1 MFQNSPGALLFLFP
15 KHGFSLRGYAVIPG
29 CRTDLAALLPG
40 TRVAV
45 RTSPGGT
52 KNTAVSRP
60 VPRVLPADATKIF
73 SIQNHQF
80 LKVKRR
86 LPRAFSFSRE
96 IGTDQVNFPGSG
108 RKRPGHSPRRPLFPA
123 CSGLPAS
130 PAVWFPRVSCLTAN
144 IINYIFRCYS
154 PLYENDQ
161 SPEHRWPCERK
172 GSPRSPGRSGCSGT
186 QGRLCTGMKA
196 CSFPGARTGP
206 DHRDTTG
213 TANRLQWPRISP
225 GAADRSV
232 FQPCPVL

>member
-96 IGTDQVNFPGSG
+96 IGTDQVNFPGSA

-123 CSGLPAS
+123 RSGLPAS

-172 GSPRSPGRSGCSGT
+172 GSPPLPRPIRLLRDARPALHGDEGLLLPRSPDR
-186 QGRLCTGMKA
+186 
-196 CSFPGARTGP
+196 PG
-206 DHRDTTG
+206 
-213 TANRLQWPRISP
+213 SP
-225 GAADRSV
+225 GYDRDG
-232 FQPCPVL
+232 QPITVAKDIARGG